1 MGNGTQKPI
10 SPVFQRPPCH
20 TPGFHSDWG
29 MRFLCHV
36 PGFSPWIEDKSERH
50 DYAMA
55 LCQVLLDEYDGLE
68 DYWTDLTR
76 AHLLNE
82 LRDYYFMKP
91 PEIWCNRD
99 RW

>member
-1 MGNGTQKPI
+1 
-10 SPVFQRPPCH
+10 
-20 TPGFHSDWG
+20 
-29 MRFLCHV
+29 
-36 PGFSPWIEDKSERH
+36 
-50 DYAMA
+50 MA